1 MSIDKL
7 ARNPLYTKIT
17 IQLLDF
23 SIMNAFRLTAFLLI
37 AVLGTS
43 MAPKADDP
51 EALLGRWLSSKKKNQ
66 VQIYKHGDKY
76 YGKLVWMM
84 EPNDPV
90 TKKPK
95 LDIENPD
102 EKLRM
107 RPLLNMVLLKDLT
120 YKGNNV
126 WSDGEIYN
134 PEDGKTYNCEVTLK
148 DPNSIDLRGYVMGI
162 SFLGKSRTWTRVR

>member
-1 MSIDKL
+1 
-7 ARNPLYTKIT
+7 
-17 IQLLDF
+17 
-23 SIMNAFRLTAFLLI
+23 MNTFRLTAFLLI

-43 MAPKADDP
+43 MTPKADDP
-51 EALLGRWLSSKKKNQ
+51 DALVGRWLSSKKKNQ

-90 TKKPK
+90 TRKPK
-95 LDIENPD
+95 MDSENPD
-102 EKLRM
+102 DKLRT
-107 RPLLNMVLLKDLT
+107 RPLMNMVLLKELT

-134 PEDGKTYNCEVTLK
+134 PEDGKTYSCEITLK

-162 SFLGKSRTWTRVR
+162 NFLGRTRTWTRVR